1 MENKKCLKP
10 PTSKEVDCILS
21 KSLGFGM
28 LNTNSPVSASHA
40 MILPSNAAVRTD
52 PPPPRW
58 MATMRPLWSE
68 RVHLGK
74 EQVEEKRPGRHT
86 QMRTMVLVYKD
97 LQNWVMV
104 FG

>member
-1 MENKKCLKP
+1 
-10 PTSKEVDCILS
+10 
-21 KSLGFGM
+21 
-28 LNTNSPVSASHA
+28 
-40 MILPSNAAVRTD
+40 
-52 PPPPRW
+52 